1 MQRDPLGGGNLKLF
15 VFGCL
20 VLLLVGHWHGV
31 AFGGLVVG
39 LVCCLVISLV
49 VGFLVCVAFFCFGL
63 EQFSRLWHLQ
73 NHSDDWAVG
82 SSMGELPLAVR
93 PWAAF
98 WLAFS
103 RLPVGKKMFVISKQR
118 RRPLV
123 VDGSATPGSFWKPD
137 MGRRACHAT

>member
-1 MQRDPLGGGNLKLF
+1 MISTKMVEATRFRCVRRAEPGRCGRRSAVGSVGGGNLKLF

-98 WLAFS
+98 WLDLQPFTCWEEN
-103 RLPVGKKMFVISKQR
+103 V
-118 RRPLV
+118 
-123 VDGSATPGSFWKPD
+123 
-137 MGRRACHAT
+137 CH